1 MKTQLLSARLL
12 IMLVV
17 LLSALIFFATG
28 CKSSGP
34 RATDD
39 SDTGRIAGQYV
50 AELTSAPNVPRQV
63 TSYTQPEKVVVN
75 IRVEEKVMRLADGV
89 TYNFWTFNGT
99 VPGPFVRVNE
109 GDLVEVHLS
118 NDPGNKMPHNI
129 DFHAATGPGG
139 GAEASLTLPGH
150 TSVFSFRALKP
161 GLFVYHCATAPV
173 GMHIANGM
181 YGLFLVEPRGGYP
194 KVDKEYYLM
203 QSEFYTRGKNGEPGL
218 QEFDLDKAVKEQPE
232 YVVFNGSVGAASGA
246 HQLHAKVGERVRIFI
261 GDAGPNLTSSFHVI
275 GEIMDNVYPEG
286 GSRVN
291 HNVQTTL
298 IPSGGAAIVEF
309 TCQVPGEYTLV
320 DHSIFRAF
328 NKGAIAQLEVTGPQN
343 KTIYSGK
350 QADELYRPNPTDML
364 NPIGDAA
371 GGAATGPE
379 KTLDERMKAG
389 KILFQVNCSACH
401 QPDGKGLPGTFP
413 PLAGSD
419 FLMKRADKGIGI
431 VLEGIN
437 GETITVNGQ
446 QYRGLM
452 PKLPLNDDE
461 IASILSFVR
470 NSWGNKGG
478 LVNASEVARI
488 RAK

>member
-1 MKTQLLSARLL
+1 MKTQFLSYRALMTL
-12 IMLVV
+12 IV
-17 LLSALIFFATG
+17 LLWAIIFFGAG
-28 CKSSGP
+28 CKSSGT
-34 RATDD
+34 RTGEAG
-39 SDTGRIAGQYV
+39 DTGRIVGEYV
-50 AELTSAPNVPRQV
+50 AELTSAPHVPRQV
-63 TSYTQPEKVVVN
+63 SHYSEPEKVIVH

-89 TYNFWTFNGT
+89 TYNYWTFNGT

-150 TSVFSFRALKP
+150 TSVFSFRALKA

-194 KVDKEYYLM
+194 PVDKEFYLM

-218 QEFDLDKAVKEQPE
+218 QEFDLDKAVREQPD

-246 HQLHAKVGERVRIFI
+246 NQLHAKVGERVRIYI

-275 GEIMDNVYPEG
+275 GEILDNVYSEG
-286 GSRVN
+286 GTRVN

-309 TCQVPGEYTLV
+309 TCQVPGVYSIV
-320 DHSIFRAF
+320 DHAIFRAF
-328 NKGAIAQLEVTGPQN
+328 NKGAIAQLDVSGPEN
-343 KTIYSGK
+343 KTIFSGK
-350 QADELYRPNPTDML
+350 QSDELYRPHPNDML
-364 NPIGDAA
+364 NPL
-371 GGAATGPE
+371 GAAAPTEAVPE
-379 KTLDERMKAG
+379 KSFDERHKAG

-413 PLAGSD
+413 PLAGAD
-419 FLMKRADKGIGI
+419 FLMNRADKGIGI
-431 VLEGIN
+431 VLHGIN

-461 IASILSFVR
+461 IASILTYVR

-478 LVNASEVARI
+478 LVKASEVATE